1 MKRMRPYHN
10 PKWLRKELR
19 KYGSLA
25 MVCKVHGF
33 PEATV
38 AGYLSRHPEVRAEV
52 EDLIQKSRFPRTRR
66 KDGNQMRLAGLK
78 RYKKAWTVNE
88 LQAQGLPFYW
98 DHAWLLEQFRKLR
111 SLEAIGKKYGY
122 KTQTLQRYI
131 SRQPELA
138 QQIWAL
144 REEMRTERAPLLLH
158 LPPALAKELE
168 EAAAEAGSQREVVA
182 RAIEYG
188 VQKAMS
194 RLKARGK
201 AAG

>member
-1 MKRMRPYHN
+1 MKRRPYHN
-10 PKWLRKELR
+10 PRWLRKELR

-25 MVCKVHGF
+25 MVCRVHGF

-52 EDLIQKSRFPRTRR
+52 EDLIQTSRFPVRAQPR
-66 KDGNQMRLAGLK
+66 DGKQIRLAGLK

-111 SLEAIGKKYGY
+111 SLEAMGKKYGY
-122 KTQTLQRYI
+122 KPQTLRRYI

-144 REEMRTERAPLLLH
+144 REEMQTERAPLLLH
-158 LPPALAKELE
+158 LPPALAREL
-168 EAAAEAGSQREVVA
+168 EAAAEEAGSQREVIA
-182 RAIEYG
+182 RAIEREA
-188 VQKAMS
+188 QKAS
-194 RLKARGK
+194 PRLKARGQ